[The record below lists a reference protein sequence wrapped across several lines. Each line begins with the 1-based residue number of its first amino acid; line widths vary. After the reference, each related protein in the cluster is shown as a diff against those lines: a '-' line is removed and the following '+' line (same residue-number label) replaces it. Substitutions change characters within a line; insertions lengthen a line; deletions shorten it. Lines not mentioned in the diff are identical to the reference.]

1 MLITCEILHGCSILP
16 EDVHEGG

>member
-1 MLITCEILHGCSILP
+1 MNHYTVAVLPP